1 MANREVVIFVAVL
14 LVVIATLAAVFTY
27 NVSPFII
34 IGLAV
39 ALLAVSSVSPRLV
52 EFKEFERGVMFRF
65 GKFLKV
71 RGPGWVIYWPAFES
85 YVLTDLRTQ
94 TVDLPKQPVITR
106 DDVEIKV
113 DSVIY
118 EKVVDPKKAVIE
130 VKDFKNAMR
139 ELLRSQIRNTIGKME
154 LEEVLERTE
163 ELGTDLR
170 NTLKPVA
177 DEWGVAIS
185 KVEIQ
190 QIDLPHTL
198 VEALHKRREAG
209 EYKVKLETEAQA
221 KQLSLDILDK
231 AASKMSSN
239 TMAVL
244 YMDAMKTIANGRSTK
259 ILFPMELAN
268 LAKSLTGKLNEG
280 TVSSLIE
287 AFAAVKKT
295 EPTTAKVP
303 S

>member
-1 MANREVVIFVAVL
+1 MVKREVVIFVSIL
-14 LVVIATLAAVFTY
+14 LLLAATLSAVFIY
-27 NVSPFII
+27 KIQPVYVIVGAVII
-34 IGLAV
+34 
-39 ALLAVSSVSPRLV
+39 LLISQLSPRLL
-52 EFKEFERGVMFRF
+52 EFKEFERGVVFRF
-65 GKFLKV
+65 GKFKKV
-71 RGPGWVIYWPAFES
+71 LGPGWILFWPAFES
-85 YVLTDLRTQ
+85 FVLVDLRTQ

-106 DDVEIKV
+106 DDVEIKI

-118 EKVVDPKKAVIE
+118 EKVVDAKKAVIE

-154 LEEVLERTE
+154 LEEVLERSE
-163 ELGTDLR
+163 ELGVELK

-177 DEWGVAIS
+177 DEWGVAIN

-190 QIDLPHTL
+190 QIDLPHSL

-259 ILFPMELAN
+259 ILFPMELSN

-280 TVSSLIE
+280 TVSSLVE
-287 AFAAVKKT
+287 AFAAVKK
-295 EPTTAKVP
+295 EAAKG
-303 S
+303 